1 MKFFSNLKG
10 SFNSFRMLFNFQGSS
25 LRLQGLY
32 FTISFRLCQVLFFLN
47 LRGFFSRRP
56 LRDSFITISHP
67 PFQSQYLFYIFFE
80 NLTSF
85 FFILSFFL
93 KQENLLTFF
102 RKFDIVI
109 ELEKDA
115 PVAQLDRVTGYEP
128 VGQGFESLQARQ
140 GKPIGI
146 FRSVFCI

>member
-1 MKFFSNLKG
+1 MKIFSNLKG

-32 FTISFRLCQVLFFLN
+32 STISFRLCQVLFSSTC
-47 LRGFFSRRP
+47 G
-56 LRDSFITISHP
+56 DSFPAAPCETASLLYHIPLSKVNT
-67 PFQSQYLFYIFFE
+67 FFTFF
-80 NLTSF
+80 LKILHLSF
-85 FFILSFFL
+85 SFFL
-93 KQENLLTFF
+93 FFKQENLLTFF